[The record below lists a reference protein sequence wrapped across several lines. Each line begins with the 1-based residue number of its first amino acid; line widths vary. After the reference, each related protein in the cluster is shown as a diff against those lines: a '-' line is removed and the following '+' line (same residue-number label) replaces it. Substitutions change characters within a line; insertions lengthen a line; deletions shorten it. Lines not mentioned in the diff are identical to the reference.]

1 MGFINWKFKTRGED
15 RLTPLAQRIADRSRI
30 EVSRRL
36 VGLSP
41 DMSQAE
47 ARGYIRTRAAVVVH
61 REVNL
66 VMQRERSLRPSERPK
81 LIELST
87 ELLVDGFLTV
97 GAETAQRRFA
107 A

>member
-1 MGFINWKFKTRGED
+1 MGFINWRFGAQANQQ
-15 RLTPLAQRIADRSRI
+15 LAPLAERIAERSRSD
-30 EVSRRL
+30 VSRRL

-41 DMSQAE
+41 EMSGAE

-66 VMQRERSLRPSERPK
+66 VLQRERRLRPADRAK
-81 LIELST
+81 LIEMAT
-87 ELLVDGFLTV
+87 ELLV
-97 GAETAQRRFA
+97 ETQMSAVPERSDHRFA